1 MSRVKPADQQTSAGP
16 AGAPGKPP
24 ECEPHWHGGNGASF
38 SPIRGNRMDLAGR
51 MEKGLEGCG
60 TATKEWQPNRS
71 QAAPFSAALFPGAF
85 LRADRQTGR
94 GSPAGHVGQFDVGGK
109 EAEKILYE
117 GQLMLYDTDEQG
129 RLVWFSLLVCMW
141 EMNVVRM
148 YRGGKTFDS
157 GKAGEWERQI
167 IKIKIILMM

>member
-1 MSRVKPADQQTSAGP
+1 MEETELLSVPSVETEWIWQEERKKVWKAAEQLLKSGSLTEIQQRR
-16 AGAPGKPP
+16 
-24 ECEPHWHGGNGASF
+24 F
-38 SPIRGNRMDLAGR
+38 RQYYFQ
-51 MEKGLEGCG
+51 GLLH
-60 TATKEWQPNRS
+60 Q
-71 QAAPFSAALFPGAF
+71 
-85 LRADRQTGR
+85 ADRQTGR
-94 GSPAGHVGQFDVGGK
+94 GSPAGHVGQFGVGGK